1 VITTDNLGALYDSQL
16 HGATGGDTIA
26 LIDLLDPGAPREYTH
41 RQVEDAANAFARG
54 LLGAGLV
61 RGDAVAIIAGNRA
74 EYLFAFLGIV
84 RAGMVAVPVSHKFPA
99 ATLAFILADA
109 GVKHVVCDSRARRLL
124 QSSLPAVRPGSP
136 SAGASEGSPAGSP
149 TITEF
154 DGRGPDGLAA
164 RLDPGPFDAVH
175 LAPEDVAMV
184 LYTSGSTGR
193 PKGVP
198 LTHGGHLWALRARTR
213 RGAPFTAQRL
223 LVAAPLYHMN
233 GLCTSLFTL
242 AVGASMVLLPEFDA
256 RLYLQAIERHRCTWL
271 TGVPPMFAMCL
282 QQRDLLGQVDRS
294 SVQTVRMGSAPIS
307 LKLWDEVQACFP
319 GAMVMNSYGTT
330 EAGPVVCAPRPDRRL
345 PPLSIGWAMDDV
357 ELRLVDARGNDA
369 DEGVLWQRTPAN
381 MRGYLNLPGKTREVL
396 TPDGWY
402 VSGDVFRRDADGAY
416 FFVGRSDDMFV
427 CGGENIF
434 PGEVESLLERHPGVQ
449 QACVVP
455 VPDEIKGEKPFAFL
469 VRAPGSTV
477 DEAEVKRFALEHAP
491 AFQHPR
497 RVAFLESM
505 PLAGPNK
512 VDRKSLK
519 AQAEAMVAAR

>member
-1 VITTDNLGALYDSQL
+1 VIETDNLGALYDPEL
-16 HGATGGDTIA
+16 HQQSRGDTVA
-26 LIDLLDPGAPREYTH
+26 LIDLLDRDAPREYSN

-54 LLGAGLV
+54 LFASGLV
-61 RGDAVAIIAGNRA
+61 RGDAVAILSANRA

-84 RAGMVAVPVSHKFPA
+84 RAGMVAVPVSHRFPA
-99 ATLAFILADA
+99 STIDFILDDCRA
-109 GVKHVVCDSRARRLL
+109 KHVVCDERSRSLL
-124 QSSLPAVRPGSP
+124 PGGLPV
-136 SAGASEGSPAGSP
+136 
-149 TITEF
+149 TVF
-154 DGRGPDGLAA
+154 DGTGPDGFAA
-164 RLDPGPFDAVH
+164 RLDPGPFEPAH
-175 LAPEDVAMV
+175 PSPEEVAMV

-198 LTHGGHLWALRARTR
+198 LTHGGHLWALRARAR

-233 GLCTSLFTL
+233 GLCTSLFTI

-256 RLYLQAIERHRCTWL
+256 RLYLQAIERYRCTWL

-282 QQRDLLGQVDRS
+282 QQRDLIEQVDRS

-307 LKLWDEVQACFP
+307 LKLWDAVKATFP
-319 GAMVMNSYGTT
+319 GALVMNSYGTT
-330 EAGPVVCAPRPDRRL
+330 EAGPVVCAPRPDRTL
-345 PPLSIGWAMDDV
+345 PPLSIGWPMEGV
-357 ELRLVDARGNDA
+357 ELRLVDGAGHDA

-381 MRGYLNLPGKTREVL
+381 MRGYLNLPEKTREVL
-396 TPDGWY
+396 TPEGWY

-416 FFVGRSDDMFV
+416 FFVGRTDDMFV

-455 VPDEIKGEKPFAFL
+455 VPDEIKGEKPFAFV
-469 VRAPGSTV
+469 VRAPGSML

-491 AFQHPR
+491 AYQHPR
-497 RVAFLESM
+497 RVDFLDAM

-512 VDRKSLK
+512 VDRKALK
-519 AQAEAMVAAR
+519 AQAAAIVAGQPA